1 MALVKGLG
9 ANTPVL
15 EGRKVM
21 LKILGCNGLRSKVQK
36 HLEVNS
42 SERGLQPTSVHF
54 TDCFLLAECSKKGT
68 WRMGAG

>member
-42 SERGLQPTSVHF
+42 SERGAPTNLSAFHRLF
-54 TDCFLLAECSKKGT
+54 SACRAL
-68 WRMGAG
+68 